1 METNI
6 REAVER
12 RLRAVLVR
20 ELAKALLR
28 VAQSEEQLAAAL
40 ELPPLPLPPAGEAV
54 AS

>member
-12 RLRAVLVR
+12 RLRALLVR

-28 VAQSEEQLAAAL
+28 VAKSEEQLAAAL
-40 ELPPLPLPPAGEAV
+40 ELRPTLPLPPAVEAR
-54 AS
+54 S